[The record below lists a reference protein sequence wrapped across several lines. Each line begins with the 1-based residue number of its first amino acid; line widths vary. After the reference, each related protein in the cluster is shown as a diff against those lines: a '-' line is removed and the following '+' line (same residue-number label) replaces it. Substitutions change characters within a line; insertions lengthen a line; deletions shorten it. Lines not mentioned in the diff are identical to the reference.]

1 MANNSFPTSD
11 NPKDLPDDFAQTAY
25 KGQVPS
31 LGPVAEMPAN
41 DVMNK
46 AKPAYPSS
54 K

>member
-1 MANNSFPTSD
+1 MKNGHPASD

-25 KGQVPS
+25 KGQAPS
-31 LGPVAEMPAN
+31 LGPVAEVPAN
-41 DVMNK
+41 DNMNK